1 MSKNHKEKQINDM
14 DKYIQKDN
22 KTIKKIK
29 YVLLAIMPTFIPLM
43 LQTLCA
49 YGVLIILK
57 LFGFNLE
64 TCINNG
70 SAIIFVNITVI
81 ALTIFCLY
89 KVMQGYFIKY
99 KSACAFKMRSITNKK
114 KFLISIAFNALFV
127 VGLSIISQILTNYI
141 SKFTGIEINAS
152 LEYAITAQKV
162 LLIISTF
169 AVPIMEEFIRWV
181 TINALMTL
189 KCNRKMTNIIQ
200 ACLFGMSHL
209 NPVKLV
215 YTIPLGLF
223 LGRSMYEYNNIWLNS
238 IFHIIFNLIAVI
250 PLYVKIQQNIIFL
263 PVFSGLS
270 IMFMLLSFMFQ
281 YKNNEN

>member
-1 MSKNHKEKQINDM
+1 MSKKHKEKQTNDI

-22 KTIKKIK
+22 KVIKKIK
-29 YVLLAIMPTFIPLM
+29 YILLVIIPAFMPLI

-70 SAIIFVNITVI
+70 SATIFVNIILIV
-81 ALTIFCLY
+81 LTIFCLY
-89 KVMQGYFIKY
+89 KLMQNYFIKY
-99 KSACAFKMRSITNKK
+99 KSACAFKMRGITNKK
-114 KFLISIAFNALFV
+114 KFLLSIMLNALFV
-127 VGLSIISQILTNYI
+127 VGLSIISQILTNYV

-152 LEYAITAQKV
+152 SEYAITAQKI

-169 AVPIMEEFIRWV
+169 AVPVMEEFIRWV
-181 TINALMTL
+181 TINALMAL
-189 KCNRKMTNIIQ
+189 KCNRKITNIIQ

-223 LGRSMYEYNNIWLNS
+223 LGQNIYEYNNIWLNS

-250 PLYVKIQQNIIFL
+250 PFYVKIQQNRIFL
-263 PVFSGLS
+263 PMFAGLS
-270 IMFMLLSFMFQ
+270 IMFMLLSFMSQ
-281 YKNNEN
+281 YRNNKN